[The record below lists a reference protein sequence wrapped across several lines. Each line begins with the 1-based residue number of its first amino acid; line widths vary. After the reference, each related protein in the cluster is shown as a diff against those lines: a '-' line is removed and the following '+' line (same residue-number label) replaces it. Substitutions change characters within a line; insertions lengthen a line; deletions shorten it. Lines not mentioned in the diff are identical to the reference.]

1 MIFLSSR
8 EVSKSPFSEWVGSAT
23 YHALESQFPGRIIG
37 FERAP
42 VSIAAHE
49 EAERNVLLAEATDS
63 DFRERVCPQDDLDLI
78 VLAMPTH
85 SANIHAAQTLRR
97 HDFHGTVAS
106 SGKHPREI
114 NEFRSLGVDTAF
126 NLYSHA
132 GCNFAPHVMQVFH
145 QQQPDLFKAWR
156 RDSEEG

>member
-156 RDSEEG
+156 RDSV